1 MPFITLF
8 VHSVFEYGLE
18 KSLPNVR
25 RPSVVRYD
33 GRHPSVAL
41 VVVEVLAV
49 AAGGGLGGG
58 CGLGS
63 VGKK

>member
-1 MPFITLF
+1 MILF
-8 VHSVFEYGLE
+8 VHSVFENGLE

-25 RPSVVRYD
+25 RPSVVGYD
-33 GRHPSVAL
+33 GRHPSVVL

-58 CGLGS
+58 
-63 VGKK
+63 